1 VGIDVAEH
9 CFLFNIKYVKH
20 NSYLIYIMTILINLR
35 IKSANE
41 WGNITGKE
49 YQKRHQS
56 EDNKGVG
63 RNRKSKNRRFNGLIK
78 R

>member
-1 VGIDVAEH
+1 MGIDVAEQ
-9 CFLFNIKYVKH
+9 CFLFNIEYVKH
-20 NSYLIYIMTILINLR
+20 NSYVIYIMTILINLR

-41 WGNITGKE
+41 WGNITVEE

-63 RNRKSKNRRFNGLIK
+63 RNRKSKNRWFNGLIK

>member
-1 VGIDVAEH
+1 
-9 CFLFNIKYVKH
+9 
-20 NSYLIYIMTILINLR
+20 MTILINLR

-41 WGNITGKE
+41 WGNITGEE

-63 RNRKSKNRRFNGLIK
+63 RNRKSKNRRFSGLIK